1 MLADLTI
8 IPIGSSTHTSELL
21 AEVLR
26 VVDGSGIRYQL
37 TPTATVLEGTWEEIT
52 AVAKRCHAVARKT
65 TSHVVTL
72 LRFEDDGDDENK
84 LLRNVASVE
93 EKAEQALNQTPQEA
107 TNELSGTIRLS
118 T

>member
-1 MLADLTI
+1 MLADLSI
-8 IPIGSSTHTSELL
+8 IPVGGSTHTSGLL

-26 VVDGSGIRYQL
+26 IVDSSGIRYQL

-52 AVAKRCHAVARKT
+52 AVAQRCHAIARKAS
-65 TSHVVTL
+65 SHVVTM
-72 LRFEDDGDDENK
+72 LRFEDDGDDQNK

-107 TNELSGTIRLS
+107 TNELSGTIRL
-118 T
+118 TT